1 MCDIEVFG
9 ASADLHDTYWSPYTD
24 DMLSQHPQPPFLTSP
39 ALPQTEPPSCQDRLQ
54 HDSISSQISSARVA
68 LVCPRKKKAGPGQ
81 SPRRPDDPVV
91 LTRELLEG
99 LFDRSLAAASE
110 ALGIC
115 PTAIKK
121 ACRRLG
127 IDKWPFK
134 GPAGRSSKPP
144 TPPSSSTT
152 SGGCV
157 ASVEVSGCEDL
168 PLSSHGASS
177 CLFETAGPS
186 DGTACQDLSMSSTFL
201 PSSNCWEETNRR
213 SSRHGDPP
221 LPSSAST
228 PRLSRQVRVH
238 ALGTPRRGGARRR
251 RVLEGASGDAAG
263 GGEGEGGGG
272 RL

>member
-1 MCDIEVFG
+1 
-9 ASADLHDTYWSPYTD
+9 
-24 DMLSQHPQPPFLTSP
+24 MLSQHPQPPFLSSP
-39 ALPQTEPPSCQDRLQ
+39 APPQTEPPSCQDRLQ

-81 SPRRPDDPVV
+81 SPRQPDDPVV

-144 TPPSSSTT
+144 TPPSSSAM

-157 ASVEVSGCEDL
+157 ASVEVSACEDL
-168 PLSSHGASS
+168 PLSSHDVCSLEIVPSKCEFLQCKTKPSEFFSCFSFEGHSRTLQDKIDDPHCTETRHCPLLLQRRDSLDQYASM
-177 CLFETAGPS
+177 LAVPPG
-186 DGTACQDLSMSSTFL
+186 
-201 PSSNCWEETNRR
+201 EE
-213 SSRHGDPP
+213 G
-221 LPSSAST
+221 
-228 PRLSRQVRVH
+228 Q
-238 ALGTPRRGGARRR
+238 
-251 RVLEGASGDAAG
+251 GDAVFWKELLGMLPEEVKGKRVEADFDFSC
-263 GGEGEGGGG
+263 